1 MDRPILRKEKKVVH
15 IWCHSVEQLYTTP
28 CTYGGKADK
37 EANSRKYKQ
46 KAPADMSFIREKT
59 YTLPSTQERGLRI
72 RARTKKGKTRR
83 KEKPGGAPS
92 TPGGVFLSRKP

>member
-15 IWCHSVEQLYTTP
+15 IWCHSVEQLHTTP

-59 YTLPSTQERGLRI
+59 YTF
-72 RARTKKGKTRR
+72 
-83 KEKPGGAPS
+83 
-92 TPGGVFLSRKP
+92 FLSVRKRTHCPLSVRKRTHYPAPKREGLE

>member
-15 IWCHSVEQLYTTP
+15 IWCHSVEQLHTTP

-59 YTLPSTQERGLRI
+59 YTLPITLARGLSPTGSAKI
-72 RARTKKGKTRR
+72 RAF
-83 KEKPGGAPS
+83 APAS
-92 TPGGVFLSRKP
+92 SVDNNAGP